1 MPRKI
6 NALAVAAGK
15 LILAIQKESH
25 VAADGSVVP
34 DYEVMNRAQTL
45 QHAAHNDCVRAL
57 LVGRSVAEYFG
68 AAWIEM
74 HPTVKPFVDAFAS
87 ELNTREHA

>member
-6 NALAVAAGK
+6 NSLAVAAGK
-15 LILAIQKESH
+15 IVLAIQKESH
-25 VAADGSVVP
+25 EIVEGSATST
-34 DYEVMNRAQTL
+34 YEVMSRAQTL
-45 QHAAHNDCVRAL
+45 QHAAHNECVPEL

-74 HPTVKPFVDAFAS
+74 HPAVKTCVAAFAF
-87 ELNTREHA
+87 ELNVRERR